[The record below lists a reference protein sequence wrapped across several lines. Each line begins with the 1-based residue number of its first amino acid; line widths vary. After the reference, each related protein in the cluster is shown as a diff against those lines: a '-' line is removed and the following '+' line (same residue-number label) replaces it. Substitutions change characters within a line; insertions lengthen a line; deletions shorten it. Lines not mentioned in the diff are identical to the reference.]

1 MDGFVQSVAVYI
13 VQLLPVILDAQD
25 HMKQLVLMEELIR
38 LLQENNQMLKYI
50 CAYLSSQGSIE
61 EQDQKNYGTGTARQV
76 EKRSKTV
83 LCFDLSMNFI
93 REYPSTVEAARDL
106 CLSQSNIVNC
116 CNGGYWRDNHTKFI
130 KTNKVK
136 QYIFKYKDEVN

>member
-13 VQLLPVILDAQD
+13 VQLLPVVLDAQD

-61 EQDQKNYGTGTARQV
+61 EQDQKNLMINILA
-76 EKRSKTV
+76 
-83 LCFDLSMNFI
+83 DLL
-93 REYPSTVEAARDL
+93 V
-106 CLSQSNIVNC
+106 
-116 CNGGYWRDNHTKFI
+116 DNLG
-130 KTNKVK
+130 NK
-136 QYIFKYKDEVN
+136 NR